1 MGEDTKRTDASIALP
16 ASMVLTREG
25 IQLFAK
31 NPESIKKVKNR
42 EGMPREGLES
52 DQFSAPTVQKLIMNS
67 FLEEIYV
74 RLPDPLRRRAQIIST
89 NNLVVYA
96 VLYKKLSPSL
106 GRMLFESVVVREF
119 NRKNPKNSI
128 VDLKHI
134 PPEKVDTL
142 RQLKGDLFLQMEQE
156 IREEVEAR
164 IMSAA
169 QLTDEDRM
177 TRARSLPKFINWIDK
192 RIWYLY
198 FIIYQTP
205 MKEQM
210 KSAFAGMIAQYLEHT
225 KIATH
230 LSNMLMEFIQNAEKS
245 SLERIIVKGNIAKRE
260 DVDRLLRDL
269 PSRKKVVDLALRTE
283 QLVEIS
289 WNMNPE
295 RNSFGKQYR
304 IQIIVSNY
312 GLIDER
318 TRSNLAKKMKTNVEG
333 INIASFYQDSGDEQK
348 LGAGLGLL
356 YNSYLEDICRGEG
369 IQYKCNIF
377 PEPEKEKTTVR
388 VDITL

>member
-1 MGEDTKRTDASIALP
+1 MGDRSDSTIALP
-16 ASMVLTREG
+16 ARMVLTREG
-25 IQLFAK
+25 LSLFAK
-31 NPESIKKVKNR
+31 NPESIKKVKSR
-42 EGMPREGLES
+42 DGMQREGLEA
-52 DQFSAPTVQKLIMNS
+52 DAFNAPTVQKLIMNS
-67 FLEEIYV
+67 YLEEIYV

-106 GRMLFESVVVREF
+106 ARMLFESTVVREF

-134 PPEKVDTL
+134 PSEKVDGL
-142 RQLKGDLFLQMEQE
+142 RQLKPGLFEQMEEE
-156 IREEVEAR
+156 IHADVVDRISSNPALSEEDKSVR
-164 IMSAA
+164 V
-169 QLTDEDRM
+169 
-177 TRARSLPKFINWIDK
+177 RSLPKFIKWIDK

-198 FIIYQTP
+198 FIIYQTA

-210 KSAFAGMIAQYLEHT
+210 RKAFGGMIAIYLDHT

-245 SLERIIVKGNIAKRE
+245 SLERIMVKNNLARRE
-260 DVDRLLRDL
+260 DVDRMLRDL
-269 PSRKKVVDLALRTE
+269 DTRVKI
-283 QLVEIS
+283 VEIAS
-289 WNMNPE
+289 KTDQMVDIAWNMNPE

-312 GLIDER
+312 GLIDEV
-318 TRSNLAKKMKTNVEG
+318 TRSNLARKMKTNVEG
-333 INIASFYQDSGDEQK
+333 INIASFYQDSGDETK

-356 YNSYLEDICRGEG
+356 YNSYLEDICRAEG

-388 VDITL
+388 VDLTM

>member
-1 MGEDTKRTDASIALP
+1 MGDRSDSTIALP
-16 ASMVLTREG
+16 ARMVLTREG
-25 IQLFAK
+25 LSLFAK
-31 NPESIKKVKNR
+31 NPESIKKVKSR
-42 EGMPREGLES
+42 DGMQREGLEA
-52 DQFSAPTVQKLIMNS
+52 DAFNAPTVQKLIMNS
-67 FLEEIYV
+67 YLEEIYV

-106 GRMLFESVVVREF
+106 ARMLFESTVVREF

-134 PPEKVDTL
+134 PSEKVDGL
-142 RQLKGDLFLQMEQE
+142 RQLKPGLFEQMEEE
-156 IREEVEAR
+156 IHADVVDRISSNPALSEEDKSVR
-164 IMSAA
+164 V
-169 QLTDEDRM
+169 
-177 TRARSLPKFINWIDK
+177 RSLPKFIKWIDK

-198 FIIYQTP
+198 FIIYQTA

-210 KSAFAGMIAQYLEHT
+210 RKAFGGMIAIYLDHT

-230 LSNMLMEFIQNAEKS
+230 LSNMLMEFVQNAEKS
-245 SLERIIVKGNIAKRE
+245 SLERIMVKNNLARRE
-260 DVDRLLRDL
+260 DVDRMLRDL
-269 PSRKKVVDLALRTE
+269 DTRVKI
-283 QLVEIS
+283 VEIAS
-289 WNMNPE
+289 KTDQMVDIAWNMNPE

-312 GLIDER
+312 GLIDEV
-318 TRSNLAKKMKTNVEG
+318 TRSNLARKMKTNVEG
-333 INIASFYQDSGDEQK
+333 INIASFYQDSGDETK

-356 YNSYLEDICRGEG
+356 YNSYLEDICRAEG

-388 VDITL
+388 VDLTM

>member
-1 MGEDTKRTDASIALP
+1 MGDRSDSTIALP
-16 ASMVLTREG
+16 ARMVLTREG
-25 IQLFAK
+25 LSLFAK
-31 NPESIKKVKNR
+31 NPESIKKVKSR
-42 EGMPREGLES
+42 DGMQREGLEA
-52 DQFSAPTVQKLIMNS
+52 DAFNAPTVQKLIMNS
-67 FLEEIYV
+67 YLEEIYV

-106 GRMLFESVVVREF
+106 ARMLFESTVVREF

-134 PPEKVDTL
+134 PSEKVDGL
-142 RQLKGDLFLQMEQE
+142 RQLKPGLFEQMEEE
-156 IREEVEAR
+156 IHADVVDRISSNPALSEEDKSVR
-164 IMSAA
+164 V
-169 QLTDEDRM
+169 
-177 TRARSLPKFINWIDK
+177 RSLPKFIKWIDK

-198 FIIYQTP
+198 FIIYQTA

-210 KSAFAGMIAQYLEHT
+210 RKAFGGMIAIYLDHT

-245 SLERIIVKGNIAKRE
+245 SLERIMVKNNLARRE
-260 DVDRLLRDL
+260 DVDRMLRDL
-269 PSRKKVVDLALRTE
+269 DTRVKI
-283 QLVEIS
+283 VEIAS
-289 WNMNPE
+289 KTDQMVDIAWNMNPE

-312 GLIDER
+312 GLIDEV
-318 TRSNLAKKMKTNVEG
+318 TRSNLSKKMKTNVEG
-333 INIASFYQDSGDEQK
+333 INIASFYQDSGDETK
-348 LGAGLGLL
+348 LDAGLGLL
-356 YNSYLEDICRGEG
+356 YNSYLEDICRAEG

-388 VDITL
+388 VDLTM